1 VAKNG
6 RFRLRHERA
15 RGHEGCS
22 DERAVDRIKFLR
34 VVIRSGKVF
43 EIEGWGMKPIVGCC
57 GTIQEGTVTEGR
69 VVNASRW
76 SSGVTTGVMFAFLSY
91 DGEEAG

>member
-1 VAKNG
+1 MMKNG

-15 RGHEGCS
+15 WGHEGCS

-34 VVIRSGKVF
+34 VIIRSGKVF
-43 EIEGWGMKPIVGCC
+43 EIEGWGMKSIVGCC

-69 VVNASRW
+69 VVKMKLGSN
-76 SSGVTTGVMFAFLSY
+76 
-91 DGEEAG
+91 DGSDVRIHFV